1 MEKFMPVKPKPQKTG
16 ISRLSLGKISAILGI
31 IATIG
36 TIIGSTIK
44 TYIEVANSRL
54 EIVQSL
60 VKTRTII
67 IDDLKNRRDQAKH
80 QIEFLEVRVKLDP
93 RNRDLR
99 DETFRQKD
107 ILDDLNRLIEK
118 AERDEK

>member
-1 MEKFMPVKPKPQKTG
+1 MAVKTKPQKVMRP
-16 ISRLSLGKISAILGI
+16 RLSLGKISAILGI

-44 TYIEVANSRL
+44 TYMEVANSRL

-60 VKTRTII
+60 AKTRTII
-67 IDDLKNRRDQAKH
+67 VDDLKNRRDQTKH

-93 RNRDLR
+93 KNRDLR

-107 ILDDLNRLIEK
+107 ILDDLTRLIEK
-118 AERDEK
+118 AERDEQ